1 MRHLHGFE
9 QNLGDGF
16 VRLLPLSRLGVGV
29 IYGLIYHVRTLKLR
43 KLYRIHI
50 TVKNVV

>member
-9 QNLGDGF
+9 QNLGDEF

-29 IYGLIYHVRTLKLR
+29 QRSRDAHVQSTLGGELLKIR
-43 KLYRIHI
+43 RFG
-50 TVKNVV
+50 